1 MFYLDH
7 EERVKFVDGVLA
19 HSQEWQWLI
28 DIISEKAEFKD
39 IDSWGD
45 FVNERI
51 QLQTIYEYFV
61 KILSFCDREWEWP
74 QVQIQQLW
82 LIAQFYLDMISMEEC
97 VQDITDISCT
107 LFLFCVWITKLENVD
122 NETDYLLDI
131 RLLCQRNCYEIIKC
145 NSLQMSEDDLMNYA
159 NEYFGDHLE
168 VPIDCLCDN
177 IEHKKYLCDINF
189 LQQYETAIMNYN
201 CFGYRSLTIS
211 DCTTWQEEGLLD
223 LLKISIRDRQ
233 VVPMFSGNGRS
244 VPDVDSWTEGSLLS
258 IKDFF
263 RNDMSDFL
271 VETVLYVLLQIE
283 PSQKVKLTHCKLL
296 TQALEAGEDSF
307 KIANSSSYAILSYL
321 HADYMMK
328 DCNDS
333 QEYITLIKLL
343 QEEKDPEIILQ
354 YSESGYPLKREQ
366 KGIVKD
372 FLENKYKA
380 IDDIDDIYRLNSY
393 MEDEYTTKSITTE
406 YLRKV
411 DEKFNSLVAKKN
423 DILEATVFYQYM
435 LFLFNVNKNSG
446 NVNKRYVQSM
456 MIKLQQLWQNSAY
469 EKQRENLHVFSHET
483 TIKTAVIERFSE
495 QSLMNPIVFA
505 RNCIPCTE
513 EKVLDIMIHTSEHPM
528 LFLVSRIS
536 LTSVFPEKGDGV
548 RYERHDIDK
557 MLLEYVDKI
566 RAKKGYKLLN
576 VLESEKYVW
585 SIHEKYREC
594 TQAAVSMFIKEKE
607 LYQMVRKET
616 KEIRLGNYC
625 KNITLGHLTQ
635 LFPVLEIRIREL
647 VKLFGIFPFKKNKDE
662 FMQYNDP
669 SSLLRELL
677 KQIYV
682 EQQGFDNVP
691 DLLYVYNIM
700 YNSNSYNIRNEC
712 VHGRDYLEGNSLHFA
727 FRATLMAIA
736 MVNFRIKTIQ
746 DNVSDIC

>member
-7 EERVKFVDGVLA
+7 EEQVKFVDGVLA

-28 DIISEKAEFKD
+28 DIIGEKAEFKD

-61 KILSFCDREWEWP
+61 KIISFCDREWEWP

-82 LIAQFYLDMISMEEC
+82 LIAQFYLEMISMEEC

-201 CFGYRSLTIS
+201 CFGYRSLPIS

-321 HADYMMK
+321 HADHMMK

-380 IDDIDDIYRLNSY
+380 
-393 MEDEYTTKSITTE
+393 
-406 YLRKV
+406 
-411 DEKFNSLVAKKN
+411 
-423 DILEATVFYQYM
+423 
-435 LFLFNVNKNSG
+435 
-446 NVNKRYVQSM
+446 
-456 MIKLQQLWQNSAY
+456 
-469 EKQRENLHVFSHET
+469 
-483 TIKTAVIERFSE
+483 
-495 QSLMNPIVFA
+495 
-505 RNCIPCTE
+505 
-513 EKVLDIMIHTSEHPM
+513 
-528 LFLVSRIS
+528 
-536 LTSVFPEKGDGV
+536 
-548 RYERHDIDK
+548 
-557 MLLEYVDKI
+557 
-566 RAKKGYKLLN
+566 
-576 VLESEKYVW
+576 
-585 SIHEKYREC
+585 
-594 TQAAVSMFIKEKE
+594 
-607 LYQMVRKET
+607 MVRKET

>member
-28 DIISEKAEFKD
+28 DIIGEKAEFKD

-159 NEYFGDHLE
+159 
-168 VPIDCLCDN
+168 
-177 IEHKKYLCDINF
+177 
-189 LQQYETAIMNYN
+189 
-201 CFGYRSLTIS
+201 
-211 DCTTWQEEGLLD
+211 
-223 LLKISIRDRQ
+223 
-233 VVPMFSGNGRS
+233 
-244 VPDVDSWTEGSLLS
+244 
-258 IKDFF
+258 
-263 RNDMSDFL
+263 
-271 VETVLYVLLQIE
+271 
-283 PSQKVKLTHCKLL
+283 
-296 TQALEAGEDSF
+296 
-307 KIANSSSYAILSYL
+307 
-321 HADYMMK
+321 K

-536 LTSVFPEKGDGV
+536 LTPVFPEKGDGV